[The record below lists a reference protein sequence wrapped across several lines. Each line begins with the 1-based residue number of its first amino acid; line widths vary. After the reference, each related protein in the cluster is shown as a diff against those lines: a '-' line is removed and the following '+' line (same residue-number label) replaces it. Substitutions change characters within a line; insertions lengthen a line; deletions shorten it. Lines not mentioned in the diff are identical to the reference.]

1 MKARIY
7 LPVLFGTFLI
17 AGIAF
22 WSCTKEES
30 VQIAQGPAIQGAKS
44 GIAVYHGCEDYCVDG
59 TGTTS
64 MEMKGVVSG
73 TVDES
78 TKIITYKVY
87 NTETDFVLV
96 VGYDRSTDNPELGS
110 TISVMV
116 NGIVQSKL
124 IGNHQTATYFF
135 PLSGG
140 LNPKNPLRFAIVET
154 GEESPEALAASG
166 TYSWVGKRT

>member
-30 VQIAQGPAIQGAKS
+30 VQFAQGPAIQGAKS
-44 GIAVYHGCEDYCVDG
+44 GIAVYHGCEDYCLDSPGSYV
-59 TGTTS
+59 
-64 MEMKGVVSG
+64 EMKGVVSG
-73 TVDES
+73 VVDES

-96 VGYDRSTDNPELGS
+96 VGYDRTTENPKSES

-116 NGIVQSKL
+116 NGVAQSKV
-124 IGNHQTATYFF
+124 IGNHQTATFFF

-140 LNPKNPLRFAIVET
+140 SKAGSPLRFAMVET
-154 GEESPEALAASG
+154 GFEGTDALGAFG
-166 TYSWVGKRT
+166 TYACTGKRDA